1 MSDGLGSLNIFKLF
15 SLQASAISRKLDV
28 VHDVLLKKADEVLY
42 VHLKQLSIPA
52 QTYGM

>member
-1 MSDGLGSLNIFKLF
+1 MIDGLGSLNFPVLVA
-15 SLQASAISRKLDV
+15 QASAISRKLDV
-28 VHDVLLKKADEVLY
+28 VHDVLLKKADEILY